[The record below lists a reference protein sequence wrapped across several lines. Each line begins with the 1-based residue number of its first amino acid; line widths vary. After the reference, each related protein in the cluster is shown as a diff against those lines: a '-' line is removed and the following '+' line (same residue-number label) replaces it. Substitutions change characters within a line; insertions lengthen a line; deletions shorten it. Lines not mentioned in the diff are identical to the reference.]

1 MKIKVR
7 LFARYRELVGN
18 GETNLQLPPGTT
30 VGAFKS
36 QIDNHFPQ
44 LKNYS
49 ANLLV
54 ALNGEFA
61 DNSLILKEGDEI
73 ALLPPLSG
81 G

>member
-18 GETNLQLPPGTT
+18 TETNLQIQPGTT
-30 VGAFKS
+30 VGTLKS
-36 QIDNHFPQ
+36 QIERQFPQ
-44 LKNYS
+44 LKSYAN
-49 ANLLV
+49 NLLV

-61 DNSLILKEGDEI
+61 DSDSVLKKGDEV
-73 ALLPPLSG
+73 ALLPPFSG